1 MICTKCNHKLPDDS
15 EFCQYC
21 GNKIENEE
29 VQAETIDEVKDEV
42 ISAEEHIET
51 SEMELPDLE
60 NATTEEALGAI
71 IEFQAEQTIKSLEE
85 NSQSQPNNEGDA
97 DFGLVP
103 ENPIYTL
110 ALKSVNG
117 EKEYLD
123 KLYTSNSEKVTY
135 NRRGSMSV
143 EGVNGMIDI
152 YDTFLPSGQPYKTIY
167 INMYGA
173 YESSKAPVGFVFNN
187 TVTKKQLKPKKEKTV
202 KTKYCSKCG
211 SVIDSKNKVCTGC
224 GKKYFKGIKFN
235 KSSIPAIVLSILL
248 LLSVIII
255 FVQNG
260 KIVVQNDKIEYLN
273 LEKRNLTNEVSSL
286 KNDIRELK
294 DEREYL
300 LKENRFFDDYAVI
313 VGDDGTNKY
322 HKYYC
327 FELDTS
333 DGFWIFN
340 TEAAEGRGYY
350 ACPKCN

>member
-1 MICTKCNHKLPDDS
+1 MICNKCNQNLPDDS

-21 GNKIENEE
+21 GNKIEINTEVIPSNEE
-29 VQAETIDEVKDEV
+29 SDVVSTISEETEEKSDEKIVKALLNFQAMQTID
-42 ISAEEHIET
+42 T
-51 SEMELPDLE
+51 MEA
-60 NATTEEALGAI
+60 NKNG
-71 IEFQAEQTIKSLEE
+71 
-85 NSQSQPNNEGDA
+85 QPNNENDTN
-97 DFGLVP
+97 FGLVP